1 MPDKYYEINFD
12 GLPGPTHLFSGLA
25 QGNLASETNE
35 GQRSRPKAAALQSLE
50 KIKFLAQLGIREAII
65 PPQIRPDLEAIK
77 ALGYEGPRAD
87 VLKKIYEQNPKLFK
101 SIFSSAFMWTANA
114 GTVSPSLDAKD
125 SKLHITTANLQTNF
139 HRLIE
144 AQNTFKYFRQVF
156 ATNDFRLHT
165 PLRSA
170 MADEGAA
177 NHIRFCEDY
186 GTPGL
191 EFFVYGYSNTKTL
204 ESLPNKHPARQS
216 LEAFQEIIKS
226 HELNPEAIVFAQQL
240 PEAIDAGVFHNDVIS
255 TGNKNL
261 FFYHEKSFV
270 TQNQVLEELK
280 NKYKKITSKDLILL
294 EAKDSEISLKDAVES
309 YIFNSQILSPDH
321 SEQML
326 LLCPLECK
334 ENLRVKNF
342 IDSKIIHNPRIPI
355 KDVYYLDLKES
366 MRNGGGPACLRLRVV
381 MSEKQI
387 QNCKQS
393 VFYNEALYNKM
404 KTWINKFYPEELSLE
419 MLLDEAF
426 LIHLD
431 QAYAELAKIFDIK
444 LSF

>member
-1 MPDKYYEINFD
+1 MKYYEINFD

-25 QGNLASETNE
+25 LGNLASATNE
-35 GQRSRPKAAALQSLE
+35 GLVSRPKAAALQSLE

-65 PPQIRPDLEAIK
+65 PPQIRPELEAIK
-77 ALGYEGPRAD
+77 ALGHKGPRNE
-87 VLKKIYEQNPKLFK
+87 VLKKIYEQDPKLFK

-114 GTVSPSLDAKD
+114 GTVSPSSDTSD
-125 SKLHITTANLQTNF
+125 NKLHITTANLQTNF

-144 AQNTFKYFRQVF
+144 AQYTFKYFRQVF
-156 ATNDFRLHT
+156 ATNDFKLHS
-165 PLRSA
+165 PLRSS

-177 NHIRFCEDY
+177 NHTRFCEGY
-186 GTPGL
+186 GMPGL
-191 EFFVYGYSNTKTL
+191 EFFVYGYSNTKPL
-204 ESLPNKHPARQS
+204 GSLPSKHPARQS
-216 LEAFQEIIKS
+216 LEAFEEIIKN
-226 HELNPEAIVFAQQL
+226 HELNSEATVLAQQL

-270 TQNQVLEELK
+270 NQSQVIEELQNQ
-280 NKYKKITSKDLILL
+280 YRKISSKDLILL

-309 YIFNSQILSPDH
+309 YIFNSQILSPEH
-321 SEQML
+321 SDQML
-326 LLCPLECK
+326 LVCPLECK

-342 IDSKIIHNPRIPI
+342 IDSKIIHNSRIPI

-366 MRNGGGPACLRLRVV
+366 MRNGGGPACLRLRIV
-381 MSEKQI
+381 MSEKEI

-404 KTWINKFYPEELSLE
+404 KTWINKFYPDELNLE
-419 MLLDEAF
+419 MLLNEEF
-426 LIHLD
+426 LNHLD
-431 QAYAELAKIFDIK
+431 QAYIELSKTFDIK